1 MHTPL
6 PRAARRSTFAL
17 FLANG
22 FAFGAWATAMAPLKA
37 MLSLSTAS
45 LSLALLAMAIGGVV
59 AMQPAN
65 HIIQRLGGT
74 GRATRLSSF
83 AFAFALV
90 PPLLSPT
97 LPVLIACCAL
107 LGATNGLMDVSMNAH
122 AAGVER
128 DWGSAIMSSF
138 HAGWS
143 LGGLIGTG
151 FGALLL
157 SLGTPNHALLLP
169 VAATVLALAVIA
181 TPHLGAGDHHP
192 AETGAIFRL
201 PERALIG
208 LAVIL
213 TLCFMIEGAMAD
225 WSGIYLTTIGETP
238 ARAAAGYGAFSA
250 MMVAG
255 RLFGDVIVR
264 RFGRPRVVGFG
275 CAMAAVGLSVAVLVP
290 HIVTVVVGF
299 ALVGAG
305 LSNVVP
311 CVFSTAAQRASSP
324 AAGITEVAT
333 AGYGGLL
340 GGPPLIGA
348 IAAAW
353 GMRSGIGVIAAAAI
367 LATLM
372 ALTLRTANSGSRRQP
387 ATGPAANAD

>member
-1 MHTPL
+1 MHAPA
-6 PRAARRSTFAL
+6 PVRSARWSTFAM

-22 FAFGAWATAMAPLKA
+22 FAFGAWATAIAPLKA
-37 MLSLSTAS
+37 MLSLSAAW
-45 LSLALLAMAIGGVV
+45 LSIALLAMAIGGVV

-65 HIIQRLGGT
+65 RIIQRLGGT

-83 AFAFALV
+83 AFGLALV
-90 PPLLSPT
+90 LPLLSPS
-97 LPVLIACCAL
+97 LPVLVACCAL
-107 LGATNGLMDVSMNAH
+107 LGATNGIMDVAMNAH

-128 DWGSAIMSSF
+128 SWGSAIMSSF

-151 FGALLL
+151 FGAMLL
-157 SLGTPNHALLLP
+157 SLGTPTHALMLP
-169 VAATVLALAVIA
+169 VAATVLALAAVA
-181 TPHLGAGDHHP
+181 TPQLGAGDHHP
-192 AETGAIFRL
+192 AESGALFRL
-201 PERALIG
+201 PERRLIAL
-208 LAVIL
+208 AAIL

-250 MMVAG
+250 LMVTG
-255 RLFGDVIVR
+255 RLFGDVVVR
-264 RFGRPRVVGFG
+264 RVGRPLVVSVG
-275 CAMAAVGLSVAVLVP
+275 CAMATVGLIVATAVP
-290 HIVTVVVGF
+290 HLVTVVAGF

-324 AAGITEVAT
+324 AAGISEVAT

-353 GMRSGIGVIAAAAI
+353 GMRSGIGVIAVAAT
-367 LATLM
+367 LATLV
-372 ALTLRTANSGSRRQP
+372 ALKL
-387 ATGPAANAD
+387 GPAKSA